1 MAFLKMKIH
10 KRYKQLHWLTIIY
23 KTHFFRTVGIDCF
36 EHFNIM
42 QEYFSYSDSMIRT
55 FETSHA

>member
-1 MAFLKMKIH
+1 MKIH
-10 KRYKQLHWLTIIY
+10 KHYKQLHWLTIIY